1 MTNHDRND
9 PDFADHGPEPEPTDP
24 TTTFYVNRRGNR
36 VVCRIA
42 ALDACADDPMNDYA
56 PMGDI
61 YNDARR
67 ADLRDGCPTCTADVV
82 DNASEPDVMAR
93 WGLR

>member
-1 MTNHDRND
+1 MANIDPND
-9 PDFADHGPEPEPTDP
+9 PDFGDHGPDVPDVDP
-24 TTTFYVNRRGNR
+24 ATTFYINRRGNR

-42 ALDACADDPMNDYA
+42 ALDACADDPMNAYA

-61 YNDARR
+61 YNDCRR
-67 ADLRDGCPTCTADVV
+67 ADLRDGCPACIEGVTE
-82 DNASEPDVMAR
+82 NASEPDVMAR